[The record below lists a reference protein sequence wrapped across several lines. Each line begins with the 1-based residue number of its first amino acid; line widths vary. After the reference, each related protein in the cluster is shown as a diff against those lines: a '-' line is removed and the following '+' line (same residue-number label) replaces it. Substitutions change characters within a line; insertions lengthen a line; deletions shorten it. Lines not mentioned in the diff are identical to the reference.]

1 MELAF
6 IVDISF
12 RCLAVSRD
20 EKPLFGYSIVLDH
33 LLARWSMAETPE
45 PAGESCDGW
54 SVSGCHV
61 TACEIMVQ
69 TLSTKFKNSW
79 YRPF

>member
-1 MELAF
+1 MELIF

-45 PAGESCDGW
+45 PAEEP
-54 SVSGCHV
+54 V
-61 TACEIMVQ
+61 TVGQWVAV
-69 TLSTKFKNSW
+69 TL
-79 YRPF
+79 RPAKSSIRH